1 MKRRLS
7 MKHVSG
13 ATPAAA
19 LVALV
24 ALAGCGG
31 TTGLT
36 SILVQGQPANNSSVE
51 TVQISPDT
59 LKFSSL
65 AQTSQLSA
73 TALDTLGNEVTGVSF
88 AWASSDGTIASVDQ
102 TGQVTSIGAGEAT
115 ITATVGQVSGTA
127 TVIVTNSGTP

>member
-1 MKRRLS
+1 MERRFVMKLAS
-7 MKHVSG
+7 
-13 ATPAAA
+13 AAILMA
-19 LVALV
+19 APLAV
-24 ALAGCGG
+24 AGCGG

-36 SILVQGQPANNSSVE
+36 SILVQGQSAKNSSVE

-59 LKFSSL
+59 LNFSSL

-73 TALDTLGNEVTGVSF
+73 TALDTLGNEVTGVTF

-102 TGQVTSIGAGEAT
+102 TGQVTSVGAGEAT